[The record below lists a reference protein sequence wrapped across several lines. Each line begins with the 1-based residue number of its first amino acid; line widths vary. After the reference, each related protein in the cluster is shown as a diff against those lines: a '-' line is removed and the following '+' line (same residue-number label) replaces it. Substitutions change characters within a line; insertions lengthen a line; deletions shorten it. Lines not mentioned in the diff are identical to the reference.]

1 MKLSLKASQ
10 PQPLLGRN
18 MKICET
24 KEGLILEVFVKPK
37 SKEFKI
43 VVEREDIVVYC
54 RAEPVRG
61 KVNKEIVNELSRRF
75 HKRVEV
81 ISGFTSRQKKLLI
94 EDATKNEVGDAL
106 AQK

>member
-1 MKLSLKASQ
+1 
-10 PQPLLGRN
+10 
-18 MKICET
+18 MKIHET

-37 SKEFKI
+37 SREFKI

-54 RAEPVRG
+54 RSEPVGG
-61 KVNKEIVNELSRRF
+61 KVNKELVTELSKRF

-81 ISGFTSRQKKLLI
+81 ISGFTSRLKKLLI
-94 EDATKNEVGDAL
+94 EDAMKREVEDAL